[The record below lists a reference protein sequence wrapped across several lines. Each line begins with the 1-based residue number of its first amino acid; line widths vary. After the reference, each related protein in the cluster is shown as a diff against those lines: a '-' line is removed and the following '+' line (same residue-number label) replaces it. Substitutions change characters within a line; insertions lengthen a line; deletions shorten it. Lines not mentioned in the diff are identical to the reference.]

1 MKISGQING
10 VNVDLGERPEPV
22 EDGGQWWEA
31 VEYRKPLPGENVYD
45 LEEIHLIKSC
55 SNRCREWIMH
65 PVPRPTPSQLKAI
78 GMRERDQRPVECRVG
93 DTIWQDGMAI
103 HITVAH
109 YPHIGKHRWV
119 LEDVPAEK
127 NNKTCEFCTGENC
140 PGKNVTWRDCESFT
154 SAAVEPARTECEGC
168 EKQQPL
174 GTPLTCWYSCVT
186 EPGIR
191 RNWIPAKA
199 PAPVTGVG
207 AMEQSLLDTISECCD
222 KLGRSRHQTITEFIY
237 ALAEKARQSPTPAPT
252 RGLTGEGE

>member
-10 VNVDLGERPEPV
+10 VNIDLGERPEPV

-55 SNRCREWIMH
+55 SNRCREWIMR
-65 PVPRPTPSQLKAI
+65 PIPAPTPEQLKAI
-78 GMRERDQRPVECRVG
+78 GMRERDDRPVECKSG
-93 DTIWQDGMAI
+93 DKIWDGTRCATYYSGFGHM
-103 HITVAH
+103 
-109 YPHIGKHRWV
+109 HRWV
-119 LEDVPAEK
+119 LEDVPVEK
-127 NNKTCEFCTGENC
+127 
-140 PGKNVTWRDCESFT
+140 
-154 SAAVEPARTECEGC
+154 EPAHTECAGC
-168 EKQQPL
+168 HYSKTLFPPIECS
-174 GTPLTCWYSCVT
+174 TCCP
-186 EPGIR
+186 PGSDNNAAR
-191 RNWIPAKA
+191 KNYT